1 MTSLNHSLSRLVG
14 FSRWVAPILCC
25 MVALA
30 TSTAP
35 ADALLSYNLPSDL
48 KKSSCA
54 NDTDND
60 CLDNNEEGN
69 LAMALA
75 PLQFYDEDEDCSG
88 WTNKWGLPS
97 SHFQRR
103 DYFQVRPSGSGI
115 QNWSPTDGK
124 AKWIQVTYFL
134 LYPHDCQSYFGFG
147 GHQGDS
153 ENIRYYLYSYDL
165 QRWYLSSA
173 RYWHHGSSHTI
184 SGSTLATHAGQL
196 GTTRPSV
203 ASDED
208 GHGSWAGYKTDS
220 SDCAGSEDSSWN
232 DCFINDWDEDYANG
246 NWEYVQATK
255 NVGGPSPE
263 TWNSSTITVS
273 GSTAYTTLDVG
284 HGSNREYWTPRT
296 DKYKKF
302 CGWQCASWERKTD
315 GDCTASRHSESSCA
329 DGPLSNK
336 VDSVSFSLQP
346 PPPPTSCAGYCGS
359 YTGACDCTPSCVY
372 NGNCCNDYNTF
383 CGQGPCLLRFS
394 VEGTEA
400 SLLPTPCEEATLAGR
415 SEAAERVAAER
426 GARMVEAAAG
436 ELLREA
442 ARQTPANK
450 WERQR
455 LLHLASDPIAA
466 VLPMLVD
473 TTPTQK
479 LRTLKWMLRFEDA
492 GQWVSLFP
500 DLNDRVGRAPRL
512 AAGFEA
518 ADRLKDLVALLE
530 AHGYSS
536 PDLGDDFVVSEITDA
551 EELEPNPR

>member
-1 MTSLNHSLSRLVG
+1 MTLLNHSFSRLAALCRSAAIV
-14 FSRWVAPILCC
+14 LCC
-25 MVALA
+25 LIAFAV
-30 TSTAP
+30 STAP
-35 ADALLSYNLPSDL
+35 AEALLSYNLPSDL
-48 KKSSCA
+48 KKSGCA

-97 SHFQRR
+97 SHFARR

-115 QNWSPTDGK
+115 QDWSSTDGK
-124 AKWIQVTYFL
+124 AKWVQVTYFL
-134 LYPHDCQSYFGFG
+134 LYPHDCQSYLGFG

-153 ENIRYYLYSYDL
+153 ENIRFYLYSYDL

-184 SGSTLATHAGQL
+184 SGSTMATHAGQL
-196 GTTRPSV
+196 GTTRPTV

-208 GHGSWAGYKTDS
+208 GHGSWAGHQTNS

-232 DCFINDWDEDYANG
+232 DCFINDWDEDFDNG

-273 GSTAYTTLDVG
+273 GSTAYTTLNVG

-296 DKYKKF
+296 DKYKRF
-302 CGWQCASWERKTD
+302 CGWQCTASQRKTD
-315 GDCTASRHSESSCA
+315 GNCNTKVHGEKSCA

-336 VDSVSFSLQP
+336 VDSAYFSLQP

-372 NGNCCNDYNTF
+372 NGNCCNDYTIF
-383 CGQGPCLLRFS
+383 CGGGEPCLMRFS
-394 VEGTEA
+394 IEGTEA
-400 SLLPTPCEEATLAGR
+400 TLIPTPCLESALPER
-415 SEAAERVAAER
+415 SVAAER

-442 ARQTPANK
+442 EK
-450 WERQR
+450 
-455 LLHLASDPIAA
+455 LASTDRWEQRRLMDLVRDPVAA
-466 VLPMLVD
+466 VLPMLAD
-473 TTPTQK
+473 TTPVQK

-500 DLNDRVGRAPRL
+500 DLDDRKGTAPRL

-518 ADRLKDLVALLE
+518 ADRLSDLVALLE

-536 PDLGDDFVVSEITDA
+536 PELEEDFVVSEITDA
-551 EELEPNPR
+551 KELEPSRH